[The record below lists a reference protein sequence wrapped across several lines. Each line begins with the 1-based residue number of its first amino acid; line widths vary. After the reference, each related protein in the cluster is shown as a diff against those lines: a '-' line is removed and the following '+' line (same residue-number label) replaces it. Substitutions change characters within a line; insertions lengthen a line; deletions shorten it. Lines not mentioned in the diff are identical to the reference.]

1 MPKDKQIPKQTKET
15 NAINDLN
22 SIPHFIKS
30 VWITSSVK
38 HSFPYEVSL
47 PCVASFIRLLSNYV
61 LGTWCLSVS
70 SEACLQRSVSAVKR
84 VFNRVCSPFRSF
96 HALFL
101 LLRHSDTLLHN
112 SVELGSWNLVLGIWL
127 QVAVKS

>member
-30 VWITSSVK
+30 AWIHSSVK

-47 PCVASFIRLLSNYV
+47 PCAASFIRLLSY
-61 LGTWCLSVS
+61 
-70 SEACLQRSVSAVKR
+70 
-84 VFNRVCSPFRSF
+84 
-96 HALFL
+96 
-101 LLRHSDTLLHN
+101 
-112 SVELGSWNLVLGIWL
+112 
-127 QVAVKS
+127 